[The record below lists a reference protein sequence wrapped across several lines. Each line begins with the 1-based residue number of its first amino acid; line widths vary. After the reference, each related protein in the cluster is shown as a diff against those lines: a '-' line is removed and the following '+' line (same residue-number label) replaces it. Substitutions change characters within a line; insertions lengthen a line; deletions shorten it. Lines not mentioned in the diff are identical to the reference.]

1 LVERAAATDGR
12 WVAGEAAMSA
22 AADSGASSGTIRNPL
37 PGTSRYELVARIAA
51 GGMATVYVGR
61 HRGAA
66 GFWRLCA
73 IKRAHPHLVEDG
85 ELRRSLVAEAR
96 LASRIQHP
104 NVVSVSDVEELEGE
118 LLLVMDYVEGA
129 TLTELLRHAADA
141 GRRISPRCVV
151 RIVLDACAGLGAA
164 HGLAGDDG
172 APLGLVHRDVSP
184 QNVLVGSD
192 GRARILDFGIAKVD
206 DAAEGTARTATGL
219 LKGKV
224 GYMSP
229 EYLQGRSV
237 DARSDLFALGA
248 VLWEALAGER
258 LFRGDNHLETMMQVR
273 NAPAPPASRV
283 APGLGDALDAV
294 LARALEKSPARRYPS
309 TAELAAALESAARK
323 AELLGTHAEVAAEV
337 EALAGAALARRRA
350 VVRERLEHGAQAD
363 SASGLAAGEA
373 ASGAASEDAE
383 GGSIEV
389 TVSDSA
395 FRDDDAQL
403 VGAGRR
409 APAVRRRR
417 GVLMGLAAAV
427 AAVAVGVIASLRGP
441 SAVPADPSASG
452 SVADGEPASGLAP
465 SGTAAA
471 PAATTATAAPA
482 ASATASGAGAAQVA
496 SAAPRTSGSPAPAKG
511 KPVTRPR
518 RQPDQPDPNPYGP
531 AR

>member
-1 LVERAAATDGR
+1 
-12 WVAGEAAMSA
+12 MSA
-22 AADSGASSGTIRNPL
+22 PVDSGTSSATIRNPL

-85 ELRRSLVAEAR
+85 ELRRGLVAEAR

-129 TLTELLRHAADA
+129 TLGELLRQAADA
-141 GRRISPRCVV
+141 GRRVSPRCVV

-184 QNVLVGSD
+184 QNVLVGTD
-192 GRARILDFGIAKVD
+192 GRARVLDFGIAKVD
-206 DAAEGTARTATGL
+206 DAGEAAARTATGL

-229 EYLQGRSV
+229 EYLQGRPV

-283 APGLGDALDAV
+283 APGIGGAVDAV
-294 LARALEKSPARRYPS
+294 LARALEKSPARRWAS
-309 TAELAAALESAARK
+309 MGDMAAALEAAARGGD
-323 AELLGTHAEVAAEV
+323 LLGTHAEVAAEV
-337 EALAGAALARRRA
+337 EALAGPALAQGVRWCASGWRWRRA
-350 VVRERLEHGAQAD
+350 RA
-363 SASGLAAGEA
+363 
-373 ASGAASEDAE
+373 
-383 GGSIEV
+383 
-389 TVSDSA
+389 
-395 FRDDDAQL
+395 
-403 VGAGRR
+403 RR
-409 APAVRRRR
+409 APLVWRPWSPRTMPAPTARAARSRSPSATVSSGRRMRRPPAPRAVPPPCA
-417 GVLMGLAAAV
+417 AAAV
-427 AAVAVGVIASLRGP
+427 R
-441 SAVPADPSASG
+441 
-452 SVADGEPASGLAP
+452 
-465 SGTAAA
+465 
-471 PAATTATAAPA
+471 
-482 ASATASGAGAAQVA
+482 
-496 SAAPRTSGSPAPAKG
+496 
-511 KPVTRPR
+511 
-518 RQPDQPDPNPYGP
+518 
-531 AR
+531 